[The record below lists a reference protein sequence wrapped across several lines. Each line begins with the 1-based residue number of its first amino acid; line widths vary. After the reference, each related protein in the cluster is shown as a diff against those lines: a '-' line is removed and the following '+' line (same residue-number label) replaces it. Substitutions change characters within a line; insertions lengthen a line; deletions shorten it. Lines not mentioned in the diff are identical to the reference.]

1 MSNKLLITIFYLPK
15 YYVVCKKSF
24 AYSPLSDI
32 IFTTNTLSMPD
43 DTTPVPNPP
52 TPPADQA
59 GPPVPPPPPPRPKTS
74 NDEIFQRFLVHPLTT
89 FDETS
94 FMNLLE
100 HSLSLSTFEKKRVI
114 DAIPTLS
121 QFQVDELIKVF
132 EDERVEFRKL
142 MPTEGEIIKGLV
154 VKAQNEWEQ
163 LKDIYTEEMKAQ
175 VVANADAQKAEDL
188 KKSLGL

>member
-1 MSNKLLITIFYLPK
+1 MS
-15 YYVVCKKSF
+15 
-24 AYSPLSDI
+24 
-32 IFTTNTLSMPD
+32 D

-52 TPPADQA
+52 TPPTDQT
-59 GPPVPPPPPPRPKTS
+59 GTPVPPPPPPRPKTA
-74 NDEIFQRFLVHPLTT
+74 NDEVFQRFLVHPLTT

-94 FMNLLE
+94 FMDLLE

-121 QFQVDELIKVF
+121 QFQIDELIKVF
-132 EDERVEFRKL
+132 DDERVEFRKL

-163 LKDIYTEEMKAQ
+163 LKDIYIEEMKAQ
-175 VVANADAQKAEDL
+175 IVANADAEKAEEL

>member
-1 MSNKLLITIFYLPK
+1 MS
-15 YYVVCKKSF
+15 
-24 AYSPLSDI
+24 
-32 IFTTNTLSMPD
+32 D

-59 GPPVPPPPPPRPKTS
+59 GAPIPPPPPPRPKTS
-74 NDEIFQRFLVHPLTT
+74 NDEIFQRFLAHPLTT
-89 FDETS
+89 FDEQS
-94 FMNLLE
+94 FMDLLE

-121 QFQVDELIKVF
+121 QFQIDELVKVF

-142 MPTEGEIIKGLV
+142 MPTEGEIIKWLV

-163 LKDIYTEEMKAQ
+163 LKDIYIEEQKAQ
-175 VVANADAQKAEDL
+175 AVANADAQKAEEL